1 MNKIAEKLV
10 KIMAECAYIQK
21 LGTND
26 FHRYRYATAA
36 DVMEKVNAALVKYGV
51 AAIAT
56 PELYDFRDVTNSKGT
71 VEHLATVRT
80 TLTLIDAESGESVS
94 VVGLGSGQDV
104 GDKAIMKAQT
114 AALKYAY
121 MLSLAISTGD
131 DPEADSEVDV
141 RNTLPTV
148 RTDAIVKN
156 SEDKL
161 ACSACNVLIT
171 PGIARVSNAKFRKPL
186 CMSCQKKEYQ
196 SA

>member
-1 MNKIAEKLV
+1 MSKIAEKLV

-21 LGTND
+21 SGTND

-51 AAIAT
+51 AAIVT
-56 PELYDFRDVTNSKGT
+56 PELYDFRDVTNLKGN

-131 DPEADSEVDV
+131 DPEADSGVDERSSTAMSMPSQV
-141 RNTLPTV
+141 KPTV
-148 RTDAIVKN
+148 TGDV
-156 SEDKL
+156 
-161 ACSACNVLIT
+161 CSDCGAPLTAGVLK
-171 PGIARVSNAKFRKPL
+171 VSISKYRRPL
-186 CMSCQKKEYQ
+186 CMKCQAAVKI
-196 SA
+196 A